1 MHDRSRSLLALYTD
15 EVLPALA
22 GQLDRAF
29 PEFGWRRD
37 RDGWVATN
45 DELTHRLL
53 GVRADRVVAHGEAP
67 AGFLVHGAGPTLWTA
82 YVNGG
87 EPPRGAAFVDAVR
100 TLAERAGLAPNLL
113 EEPRPVDRRA
123 DLLHDFFVLGR
134 RELMSDRGAA
144 ARAYLVEQRGFPE
157 HALDESSLGL
167 VPAAERAG
175 EALRRLGYSREEIDG
190 AAVLAD
196 SRWPGRIVGAWRD
209 DRARVRTLWART
221 LDPAANGD
229 GKYLYLRGA
238 SRAGLLPYGASSAIA
253 GPGADRSTLVLVEG
267 VMDVHQLRARGF
279 ENAAAL
285 GGTSIRPAT
294 FELLARRGVERVIL
308 ALDNDQAGREATARV
323 VEAAGRAADAPAILV
338 LDPAQLG
345 RHKDPDALV
354 RSEGIAAFRSLLG
367 EATCGITWRAL
378 EHVLELGDG
387 PSARREALA
396 RAGRWLGRLPA
407 RLSLEQED
415 AVHAIAETCGYSPE
429 AVGRAFRARFWRASD
444 RDQARDL
451 GPIER

>member
-37 RDGWVATN
+37 RNGWVATN

-67 AGFLVHGAGPTLWTA
+67 PGFLVHGAGPTLWTA

-100 TLAERAGLAPNLL
+100 TLAERAGLAPDLL

-157 HALDESSLGL
+157 RSLDESALGL
-167 VPAAERAG
+167 VPAAERAD
-175 EALRRLGYSREEIDG
+175 EALRRLGYSREEIDA

-196 SRWPGRIVGAWRD
+196 SRWPGRVVGAWRD
-209 DRARVRTLWART
+209 ERARVRTLWART

-238 SRAGLLPYGASSAIA
+238 SRAGLLPYGASSVIA
-253 GPGADRSTLVLVEG
+253 GPAVDRSTLILVEG
-267 VMDVHQLRARGF
+267 VIDVHQLRARGF

-285 GGTSIRPAT
+285 GGTSIRPAA

-323 VEAAGRAADAPAILV
+323 VEAAGRATNAPAIQV
-338 LDPAQLG
+338 VEPTRLG

-354 RSEGIAAFRSLLG
+354 RSEGIDAFRPLVD
-367 EATCGITWRAL
+367 EATCGIMWRAL
-378 EHVLELGDG
+378 EHVRGLGPDVSG
-387 PSARREALA
+387 RREALA
-396 RAGRWLGRLPA
+396 RAGKWLGQLPA

-415 AVHAIAETCGYSPE
+415 AVRAAAEVCGYSPE
-429 AVGRAFRARFWRASD
+429 AAARSFRARFWRSPD
-444 RDQARDL
+444 RGSLTLTRE
-451 GPIER
+451 GH